1 MCSTTCNTANVWAGN
16 LPFRGHRLDRIPQ
29 HLQHYRLGLRPRPC
43 SGPVQPRCCLLRLRP
58 AGWCRPRRSLR
69 DGIDYSTPTGRML
82 AGILA
87 ALAAYERELMHGRA
101 AAGREAAR
109 LRGRH
114 TGRPPRLSPA
124 QARQV
129 RSLRAGGETIG
140 ELVAG
145 LRRLPGHHLPRPERR
160 RRARAACLDCSRR
173 AVTMSR
179 RPTPISRSRPAT
191 WSFSK
196 QHHEPFEE
204 TGALIWFIGSRP
216 EPRAPHWAGRGESV
230 RRLSVARCQEG
241 WIPWVRKSL

>member
-1 MCSTTCNTANVWAGN
+1 MLDHVQ
-16 LPFRGHRLDRIPQ
+16 HRK
-29 HLQHYRLGLRPRPC
+29 RLGRELTVSWSSARPDPTASTALPARPPPPALLGAGPTALLRR
-43 SGPVQPRCCLLRLRP
+43 SLLRLRP

-191 WSFSK
+191 RSCSK

-216 EPRAPHWAGRGESV
+216 EPRAPHWAGPD
-230 RRLSVARCQEG
+230 AA
-241 WIPWVRKSL
+241 SLHAA

>member
-1 MCSTTCNTANVWAGN
+1 MCSTTCNTANVWAGSCAG
-16 LPFRGHRLDRIPQ
+16 PSSGFVRPVGAV
-29 HLQHYRLGLRPRPC
+29 LGA
-43 SGPVQPRCCLLRLRP
+43 RC
-58 AGWCRPRRSLR
+58 GMGS
-69 DGIDYSTPTGRML
+69 DYSTPTGRML

-87 ALAAYERELMHGRA
+87 TLAAHERELMHGRA

-145 LRRLPGHHLPRPERR
+145 LRRLPGHHLPRPERC

-191 WSFSK
+191 RSFSK
-196 QHHEPFEE
+196 
-204 TGALIWFIGSRP
+204 LITSRSRRP
-216 EPRAPHWAGRGESV
+216 ER
-230 RRLSVARCQEG
+230 
-241 WIPWVRKSL
+241 